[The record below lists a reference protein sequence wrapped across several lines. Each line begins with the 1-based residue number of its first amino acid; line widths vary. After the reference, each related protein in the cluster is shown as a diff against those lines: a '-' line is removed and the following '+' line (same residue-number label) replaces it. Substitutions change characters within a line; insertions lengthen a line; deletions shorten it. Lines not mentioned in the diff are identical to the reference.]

1 MSTTSPHPGRRAVLG
16 ATALSALLAACSPDG
31 GTAVEEPAASAD
43 GSWSFTDDLGV
54 TVTLDAPPTRIA
66 GVSDAVV
73 GLWNYGIAPVAVYGS
88 APLETD
94 VGFAGRDLS
103 DVALVGQTYGE
114 LDLEALAAARPDLVV
129 ELVYPTTRGTAPTAD
144 DVRFG
149 YADATTQEAV
159 QRIAP
164 IVTLA
169 VTGTVDVVAERSAV
183 LAEALGAPAADLD
196 RYRADFTAASG
207 RLAATAAAGL
217 SFLFVAGYDAELYV
231 AHPQD
236 DPTLAFYAELGLD
249 LVDPPGDDF
258 YWAVLSWETVDQLS
272 ADVVLTTPRAMLPA
286 ELLAQPTFATLPA
299 ARAGQLV
306 EWEAR
311 SVDLVAQAQYMDAL
325 ATALEGFRPVT

>member
-1 MSTTSPHPGRRAVLG
+1 MSFRLSRPARRTVLG
-16 ATALSALLAACSPDG
+16 AAALTPFLAACAG
-31 GTAVEEPAASAD
+31 AD
-43 GSWSFTDDLGV
+43 GTTAGDAAATSSTGWTFTDDLGV

-88 APLETD
+88 APLADD
-94 VGFAGRDLS
+94 VGFAGRDLT
-103 DVALVGQTYGE
+103 DVALVGQVYGE
-114 LDLEALAAARPDLVV
+114 IDLEALAAAAPDLVV
-129 ELVYPTTRGTAPTAD
+129 ELVYPAERGATPTAD

-159 QRIAP
+159 EQIAP

-183 LAEALGAPAADLD
+183 LAAALGVDQALLD
-196 RYRADFTAASG
+196 GYRADFTAASD
-207 RLAATAAAGL
+207 RLEATAAAGL
-217 SFLFVAGYDAELYV
+217 SLVFVAGYDAELYV

-236 DPTLAFYAELGLD
+236 DPTLAYYQQLGLTM
-249 LVDPPGDDF
+249 VDPAGDDF
-258 YWAVLSWETVDQLS
+258 YWSVLSWETVDQLS

-286 ELLAQPTFATLPA
+286 ELLAQPTFATLAA

-311 SVDLVAQAQYMDAL
+311 SVDLLAQAQYMDAL
-325 ATALEGFRPVT
+325 ATALQTARKVT